1 MTSPARRLLSLARR
15 DAIRIATAESCTGGL
30 LAGAITTIAGASD
43 VFDRGFI
50 TYSNGAKI
58 ELLGVEPRVLD
69 QFGAVSEEVAH
80 DMAEG
85 ALRQSSAHLALSVT
99 GIAGPGGSD
108 HKPEGLVCFGLARK
122 GHPTRTETVNFGAQG
137 RSNVRRASVQ
147 HALCMMVK
155 ALETVA

>member
-85 ALRQSSAHLALSVT
+85 ALRQSSAHLALS
-99 GIAGPGGSD
+99 
-108 HKPEGLVCFGLARK
+108 EGLVCFGLARK